1 MPPSPSPKTRPRP
14 RLARA
19 QDAAAEGA
27 TKPPEDDEEV
37 NLHFV
42 ALVHREGFL
51 YELDGRRAGPVCHGP
66 TTPATLLSDAAAV
79 AKRFME
85 HSASLSF
92 NMIALAAPAADD

>member
-1 MPPSPSPKTRPRP
+1 M
-14 RLARA
+14 
-19 QDAAAEGA
+19 
-27 TKPPEDDEEV
+27 